1 MSGKIL
7 MVDDIP
13 LFLEIQKGFLRMAPI
28 AILTAK
34 NGAEGL
40 EVARRERPDLIF
52 MDLHMP
58 VMDGAECCRRIKSD
72 PDIGKT
78 PVVMVT
84 TAGRPEDQQTCQAAG
99 CNDYITKP
107 VDKPVFL
114 HVARQYLPTIDRRDK
129 RIPLRQKARF
139 KMHGVTMTAELAD
152 VSQNGVFLAA
162 AINATIGTEVE
173 VSFQL
178 PGDTPVDIAAAGTVI
193 WVNSL
198 QDPKKTNLPA
208 GFGVHLKRFSPG
220 SDKLLADYV
229 ERA

>member
-7 MVDDIP
+7 MVDDVP
-13 LFLEIQKGFLRMAPI
+13 LFLEIQKGFLRMTPI

-58 VMDGAECCRRIKSD
+58 IMDGAEACRRIKGD
-72 PDIGKT
+72 PELGKT

-84 TAGRPEDQQTCQAAG
+84 TADRLEDQHACQAAG

-114 HVARQYLPTIDRRDK
+114 HVARQYLPSIDRRDK
-129 RIPLRQKARF
+129 RVPLRQKARF

-162 AINATIGTEVE
+162 AFNATIGADVE
-173 VSFQL
+173 VSFVL
-178 PGDTPVDIAAAGTVI
+178 PGEETREIVAAGSVI
-193 WVNSL
+193 WVNTVS
-198 QDPKKTNLPA
+198 DPKKSKLPA
-208 GFGVHLKRFSPG
+208 GFGVHLKRFAPG
-220 SDKLLADYV
+220 CDKLLADYV